1 MSDISTR
8 PRFVLASGARSFAP
22 PVRGLDETGYVTSK
36 SFFGDKFPGA
46 PWKSLVIIGG
56 GVIAAEFAHIFSAF
70 GTKVTIIEMK
80 PRLLPAEEP
89 EVSSFVAREFE
100 RSMTVH
106 LNVRAIAAR
115 PGKSSKLVTFEDV
128 KTGQTGE
135 ADGEE
140 ILVAVGRRS
149 NADVLQA
156 GKTGVATDARGWI
169 KADEYL
175 ETTIPGIWAIGD
187 AIGGYQFRHKANYDS
202 DICVHNLFESLHPRI
217 PVDHSVV
224 PWAVYTHP
232 EVGHAGLTMRQAL
245 KAGHEIYVAI
255 HRSSDV
261 ARGYALGYEAGDPDD
276 GFVKLIVDKSF
287 RILGAHVVGPQAS
300 ILVQSFVY
308 LMNAGYTCVPPEKRG
323 EPIIPKELRVCP
335 EAGSITPIYRSMII
349 HPSLNEVAAWAIRE
363 VQPLNIK
370 E

>member
-1 MSDISTR
+1 M
-8 PRFVLASGARSFAP
+8 
-22 PVRGLDETGYVTSK
+22 E
-36 SFFGDKFPGA
+36 
-46 PWKSLVIIGG
+46 
-56 GVIAAEFAHIFSAF
+56 
-70 GTKVTIIEMK
+70 

-115 PGKSSKLVTFEDV
+115 PGKSSKIVTFEDV

-217 PVDHSVV
+217 PVDYSVV

-232 EVGHAGLTMRQAL
+232 PGRARRPDHASGA
-245 KAGHEIYVAI
+245 
-255 HRSSDV
+255 RS
-261 ARGYALGYEAGDPDD
+261 RP
-276 GFVKLIVDKSF
+276 
-287 RILGAHVVGPQAS
+287 
-300 ILVQSFVY
+300 
-308 LMNAGYTCVPPEKRG
+308 
-323 EPIIPKELRVCP
+323 
-335 EAGSITPIYRSMII
+335 
-349 HPSLNEVAAWAIRE
+349 
-363 VQPLNIK
+363 
-370 E
+370 